1 MHTSRRKKSLMSFT
15 ASPEKPAFLSNRR
28 NATQYG
34 LDACRLSYQFRMPYT
49 WTCFQHL
56 YDQVDTLA
64 DTLTSPSSPAILD
77 VGCGMGD
84 VAIPMA
90 MKYRVD
96 AVDIS
101 ENMINLG
108 RLRPGGNNSR
118 LRWLHTE
125 IEKAPLENTY
135 LAITAGDSMHWL
147 DWKTI
152 FPLFQTCL
160 HPQGKL
166 NLLCR
171 YYAHLP
177 WKADLR
183 LLEKQYHTVSNVERY
198 NTVELLEEHGYW
210 KKEGFI
216 QTPTEP
222 LAYRV
227 DDYIEAMHSRNGFTR
242 DLMSL
247 DDQHAFDHALREII
261 LPFVSED
268 QKLHVGTYSTLTWGE
283 VCR

>member
-1 MHTSRRKKSLMSFT
+1 MS
-15 ASPEKPAFLSNRR
+15 SPTPLEKPAFLTHRV

-34 LDACRLSYQFRMPYT
+34 LSASRLSYQFRMPYT
-49 WTCFQHL
+49 WKCIQAL
-56 YDQVDTLA
+56 YKQVDDLSYTLNQ
-64 DTLTSPSSPAILD
+64 DQFTPPSILD

-108 RLRPGGNNSR
+108 RLRPGGNNPHLS
-118 LRWLHTE
+118 WIHSE
-125 IEKAPLENTY
+125 IDQAPLSQNY

-152 FPLFQTCL
+152 FPLFQRCL

-183 LLEKQYHTVSNVERY
+183 LLEKQYHTVPNVERY
-198 NTVELLEEHGYW
+198 NTVELLEHHGYW
-210 KKEGFI
+210 KKEGFL
-216 QTPTEP
+216 QTPPEP

-242 DLMSL
+242 DLMPL
-247 DDQHAFDHALREII
+247 DDQHAFDHALREMI
-261 LPFVSED
+261 LPYVSDD
-268 QKLHVGTYSTLTWGE
+268 QKLHVDTYSTLTWGE
-283 VCR
+283 VCRHT